1 MYRQVVPG
9 FMKTSLL
16 LLMVILILG
25 GCQKAEVEVP
35 KQKVVVRVNGD
46 PITEEEVLRRIQSV
60 RGEVTKEDVD
70 PGTWQR
76 LTEAAVDSEILDL
89 LLYQASVK
97 EGFSV
102 STQRVN
108 ADLARTREMLGDEPY
123 EEMLQKRG
131 VEEEGLHQYLER
143 RILITRYREH
153 LLSHIN
159 PGDDQLEAYFEGH
172 PERFALPDNWRL
184 HILVYTQP
192 GDAAAAY
199 ERYDKGTSFDTIAAD
214 HKESGGKGTRTR
226 PMPRDAIPGG
236 MKEVVVR
243 ARTGDVVHYEGAD
256 SGYLIKVL
264 EKIEGGA
271 RNFEEAREDVREYL
285 TELRKQKFLDDWY
298 EQGLRQASIE
308 YLEDHG
314 VK

>member
-1 MYRQVVPG
+1 
-9 FMKTSLL
+9 
-16 LLMVILILG
+16 MVILILG

-172 PERFALPDNWRL
+172 PERLFGLIPASWGKVRFAR
-184 HILVYTQP
+184 
-192 GDAAAAY
+192 
-199 ERYDKGTSFDTIAAD
+199 
-214 HKESGGKGTRTR
+214 
-226 PMPRDAIPGG
+226 
-236 MKEVVVR
+236 
-243 ARTGDVVHYEGAD
+243 
-256 SGYLIKVL
+256 
-264 EKIEGGA
+264 
-271 RNFEEAREDVREYL
+271 
-285 TELRKQKFLDDWY
+285 
-298 EQGLRQASIE
+298 
-308 YLEDHG
+308 
-314 VK
+314 